1 MGPLY
6 NSKNW
11 DMLRVAG
18 IGVGRS
24 VGREGTSRGGTEM
37 AFMRKCFLLAQS
49 DMEVSLLRETSPFFT
64 NSMKVNCV

>member
-1 MGPLY
+1 MGTLY
-6 NSKNW
+6 NSEKW

-18 IGVGRS
+18 MEVGRS
-24 VGREGTSRGGTEM
+24 MGRDGNSRGGTEM
-37 AFMRKCFLLAQS
+37 VFVRKCFFLAQS